1 MMKNTAPRGAVGC
14 TINAAQEAIL
24 EILVETG
31 LDDIGL
37 VRYHTTS
44 MTRVHLTRVQRA
56 GVKNQVFEQLRD
68 RIMDRTWPP
77 GAKIPS
83 ENALGV
89 ALGVSRVSIR
99 EALQMLA
106 SLGLLET
113 RQGGG
118 TYVREHSGEI
128 FLNPLLPMLALDTLD
143 ILHVLEYRKIVEK
156 GIVSLVVKR
165 AGNAEIEELEYAFR
179 AMEGHRNDA
188 RAFAQADLSFH
199 LALAKATGNPVVM
212 KVNAVI
218 TDILRVSMYGIV
230 GSLGTRDGLYY
241 HRRILDAIK
250 ARDGPRAESLMEEHV
265 ERTIRRLKRK
275 HGGDRKSCA
284 ERKTDG
290 KA

>member
-1 MMKNTAPRGAVGC
+1 
-14 TINAAQEAIL
+14 
-24 EILVETG
+24 
-31 LDDIGL
+31 
-37 VRYHTTS
+37 
-44 MTRVHLTRVQRA
+44 MTKVHLTRVQRA

-68 RIMDRTWPP
+68 RIMERTWAP

-83 ENALGV
+83 ENALAV

-99 EALQMLA
+99 EALHMLA

-113 RQGGG
+113 RHGGG
-118 TYVREHSGEI
+118 TYVREYSGAI
-128 FLNPLLPMLALDTLD
+128 LFNPLLPMLALDTLD
-143 ILHVLEYRKIVEK
+143 LFHVLEYRKIVEK

-165 AGNAEIEELEYAFR
+165 AGNAEIEELESALR
-179 AMEGHRNDA
+179 AMQEHRNDA

-218 TDILRVSMYGIV
+218 TDILKVSMYAIV

-241 HRRILDAIK
+241 HRKILDAIQ

-275 HGGDRKSCA
+275 RGADRKPSA
-284 ERKTDG
+284 GRKRDG
-290 KA
+290 NA